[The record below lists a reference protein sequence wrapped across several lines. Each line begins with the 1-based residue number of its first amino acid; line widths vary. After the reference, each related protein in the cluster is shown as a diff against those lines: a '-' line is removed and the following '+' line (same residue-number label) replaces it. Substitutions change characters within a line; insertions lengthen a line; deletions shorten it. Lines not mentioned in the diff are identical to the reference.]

1 MTDVDA
7 LDDAID
13 EASPRLHAEL
23 FELLRLPSISTD
35 PAHAADVRRTAE
47 WLATRAGR
55 AGLVTS
61 VEETPGHPIVIARHT
76 ESADAPT
83 LLVYGHYDV
92 QPPEPLDA
100 WRTPPFEP
108 TVREGVLYGRGA
120 ADDKSQVFLQLAA
133 AELARARGALPI
145 NLILL
150 FEGEEE
156 IGSPGLSEFVRERA
170 AELRADHV
178 LIADSIMYAPG
189 QPSLI
194 LGMRGMAY
202 FEIEV
207 RTGEHD
213 LHSGQYGGA
222 VPNPASVLAAILA
235 SLHDAERRVTLDGFY
250 DDVKAAPPEL
260 EAAWRALPFDEAMFR
275 AGAGGARAGGEPGY
289 TTTERLWV
297 RPALDVN
304 GLVSG
309 YGGPGKK
316 TVLPASA
323 LAKLSCRLV
332 PDQDPVRVE
341 AAMRAHVARLAPDDV
356 TVTVR
361 LLQANRPWREDPD
374 APLYRAAAGALEEVF
389 GRAPVRVGHG
399 GTLPIAPELRD
410 ALSAPVAV
418 MGFALPGANMHA
430 PNEWFPL
437 DHVAKGMKTMIRLYA
452 GLRSAARHNPI
463 Q

>member
-1 MTDVDA
+1 MTDMVA
-7 LDDAID
+7 LDRAV
-13 EASPRLHAEL
+13 EESLPRLHADL
-23 FELLRLPSISTD
+23 FEFLRLPSISTD
-35 PAHAADVRRTAE
+35 PAHAADMRRTAE
-47 WLATRAGR
+47 WIAARATRAGFSS
-55 AGLVTS
+55 S
-61 VEETPGHPIVIARHT
+61 VEETSGHPVVVTRHAA
-76 ESADAPT
+76 SAEAPT

-92 QPPEPLDA
+92 QPAEPLEE
-100 WRTPPFEP
+100 WRSPPFEP
-108 TVREGVLYGRGA
+108 TVRDGILYGRGT

-133 AELARARGALPI
+133 AEIARAHDALPI
-145 NLILL
+145 NLVLL

-156 IGSPGLSEFVRERA
+156 IGSAGLSGFVRERA

-178 LIADSIMYAPG
+178 LIADSMMYGPG

-207 RTGEHD
+207 RTGAHD

-222 VPNPASVLAAILA
+222 VPNPANVLAAILA
-235 SLHDAERRVTLDGFY
+235 SLHDADRRVTLDGFY
-250 DDVKAAPPEL
+250 DDVKELPPAL
-260 EAAWRALPFDEAMFR
+260 QDAWRALRFDEAAFR
-275 AGAGGARAGGEPGY
+275 AGAGDARLGGESDF

-332 PDQDPVRVE
+332 PDQDPARV
-341 AAMRAHVARLAPDDV
+341 AASMRAHVEREAPDDV
-356 TVTVR
+356 TVTVK
-361 LLQANRPWREDPD
+361 LLQSSPPWRED
-374 APLYRAAAGALEEVF
+374 ATGPLYRAAAGALEDVF
-389 GRAPVRVGHG
+389 GTPPVRVAHG

-437 DHVAKGMKTMIRLYA
+437 HHVEKGIKTMIRLYSR
-452 GLRSAARHNPI
+452 LAAT
-463 Q
+463 

>member
-1 MTDVDA
+1 MDA
-7 LDDAID
+7 LDHAVDDAL
-13 EASPRLHAEL
+13 PRLHTEL

-35 PAHAADVRRTAE
+35 PVHAADVRRTAE
-47 WLATRAGR
+47 WLATRAER
-55 AGLVTS
+55 AGLAATI
-61 VEETPGHPIVIARHT
+61 EETPGHPIVVARHT
-76 ESADAPT
+76 AGPAAPT

-92 QPPEPLDA
+92 QPAEPIGE

-108 TVREGVLYGRGA
+108 TVRDGVLYGRGV

-133 AELARARGALPI
+133 AELARAHGALPI

-150 FEGEEE
+150 LEGEEE
-156 IGSPGLSEFVRERA
+156 IGSPGLSAFVREN
-170 AELRADHV
+170 AEDLRADHV
-178 LIADSIMYAPG
+178 LIADSMMYAPG

-207 RTGEHD
+207 RTGTHD

-222 VPNPASVLAAILA
+222 VPNPASVLATILS

-250 DDVKAAPPEL
+250 DDVKSPPPEL
-260 EAAWRALPFDEAMFR
+260 EAAWRALPFDEAAFR
-275 AGAGGARAGGEPGY
+275 AGAGGARLVGEPGY
-289 TTTERLWV
+289 TTTERLWI

-304 GLVSG
+304 GIVSG

-332 PDQDPVRVE
+332 PDQDPVRID
-341 AAMRAHVARLAPDDV
+341 AAMRAHVARLAPDDGS
-356 TVTVR
+356 VTVR

-389 GRAPVRVGHG
+389 GRAPVLAAHG
-399 GTLPIAPELRD
+399 GTMPIAPELHD

-452 GLRSAARHNPI
+452 RLAAA
-463 Q
+463 